1 MDIEEEV
8 KELID
13 CHGEGDYLDFKE
25 YDYHKENKE
34 ELVKDIIAFANSHSD
49 RNKYIIIGAI
59 EENNVCIEIR
69 GIDKS
74 TIRDEAEFQQI
85 VNTYI
90 YENLI
95 VNYKI
100 ITIDEKDVLVIQI
113 PATNNDN
120 RPFMVKKQIGKLK
133 ENEVFI
139 RKGSM
144 TMLANK
150 KDLKNMFKENKSSKL
165 VIQSY
170 LNGKLSNKI
179 LMTDLNSKVER
190 YRKEKFNN
198 LQQRVSEIN
207 KLKGGNFSFVE
218 GMSFF
223 IKDEKVKIE
232 EDQEEFIKQQL
243 KELKIEYN
251 DEIFEFKNIRWKTT
265 FNGGGLYPVR
275 QELYGDKNE
284 IERYWRLKDLDSF
297 ILEYLAIN
305 YYTKGLPQI
314 YTTNLVISNIGNY
327 FDEDIELKLI
337 IDKELFIKK
346 ETIIVD
352 DDVIKYLGNMYQDL
366 KEDFIECPRVSNV
379 DEYFY
384 PSIVH
389 NNITSHI
396 PTNVGAMI
404 SYEPTYLDK
413 LNEKAE
419 DFKDDIDNIFE
430 DSIYEE
436 NDKII
441 IKVDFKKIM
450 QNKSMFLE
458 AKLLFNSN
466 EIKIDYEITSKNSSK
481 TTYGIIET

>member
-1 MDIEEEV
+1 
-8 KELID
+8 
-13 CHGEGDYLDFKE
+13 
-25 YDYHKENKE
+25 
-34 ELVKDIIAFANSHSD
+34 
-49 RNKYIIIGAI
+49 
-59 EENNVCIEIR
+59 
-69 GIDKS
+69 
-74 TIRDEAEFQQI
+74 
-85 VNTYI
+85 
-90 YENLI
+90 
-95 VNYKI
+95 
-100 ITIDEKDVLVIQI
+100 
-113 PATNNDN
+113 
-120 RPFMVKKQIGKLK
+120 
-133 ENEVFI
+133 
-139 RKGSM
+139 
-144 TMLANK
+144 
-150 KDLKNMFKENKSSKL
+150 MFKENKSSKL

-198 LQQRVSEIN
+198 LQQRVIEIN

-346 ETIIVD
+346 DTIIVD
-352 DDVIKYLGNMYQDL
+352 DEVIKYLGNMYQDL
-366 KEDFIECPRVSNV
+366 KVDFIECPRVSNV
-379 DEYFY
+379 DE
-384 PSIVH
+384 
-389 NNITSHI
+389 
-396 PTNVGAMI
+396 
-404 SYEPTYLDK
+404 
-413 LNEKAE
+413 
-419 DFKDDIDNIFE
+419 
-430 DSIYEE
+430 
-436 NDKII
+436 
-441 IKVDFKKIM
+441 
-450 QNKSMFLE
+450 
-458 AKLLFNSN
+458 
-466 EIKIDYEITSKNSSK
+466 
-481 TTYGIIET
+481 